1 MNPSYMV
8 APEVALLVRL
18 RDLGS
23 LVAVAQAAGMSASG
37 VSRVITRFETRIGAK
52 LVHRSTRRIIFTP
65 EGEVFIEHARKLLDQ
80 AQFAEV
86 DVAAAAGAVQGHLRV
101 NCGSAFAHHIL
112 ARCLP
117 SFLDAYPNITIELS
131 VCDQRIDPIAQG
143 IDVTVRV
150 GELSD
155 SELIAIRLGI
165 VRRVI
170 AASPHY
176 IAKNGIPREAF
187 DLVKHECLLLSGFQ
201 HQAVWPMLDQ
211 NGQRTDIPVNGRVK
225 SDSAET
231 LLQMA
236 IAGVGLIRL
245 GDFLGERAIAEGRL
259 VELFKGLHDD
269 DPKPIS
275 ALVLPGRQSLPR
287 VRAFVDFLKREVAS
301 AKNHPV

>member
-1 MNPSYMV
+1 MKPSAMV
-8 APEVALLVRL
+8 SPEVALLVRL
-18 RDLGS
+18 SQLGT
-23 LVAVAQAAGMSASG
+23 LAAVATEFEMTASG
-37 VSRVITRFETRIGAK
+37 VSRVIARFETRIGVK
-52 LVHRSTRRIIFTP
+52 LIHRTTRRIVFTP
-65 EGEVFIEHARKLLDQ
+65 EGEVFLDRAKQ
-80 AQFAEV
+80 ILEL
-86 DVAAAAGAVQGHLRV
+86 AAAADTDVLTSAGSVKGPLKV
-101 NCGSAFAHHIL
+101 NCGTAFAHYIL
-112 ARCLP
+112 SPKLP
-117 SFLDAYPNITIELS
+117 IFLSAYPDISIELS

-155 SELIAIRLGI
+155 SELIAIRLGV

-170 AASPHY
+170 AASPLY
-176 IAKNGIPREAF
+176 IAKYGSPREAS

-211 NGQRTDIPVNGRVK
+211 NGQRTDIPVSGRVK

-231 LLQMA
+231 LLRMA

-245 GDFLGERAIAEGRL
+245 GDFLGERAIAEGCL